1 MIRSGSILVHEPCYE
16 IALESRYGSHRAWC
30 FGCCALFPAS
40 AGTSAL
46 AQPQAVDP
54 DYDTRVARPAYTV
67 QHPTVLFDEA
77 HHNLH
82 RTDGLYKPFVDLI
95 ANDGYRITANKDPF
109 SQKTLAPHQILVIAN
124 AQGGPR
130 LPEAANAAFSAAECQ
145 AVDAWVRAGGSLLLI
160 TDHYQWGAAAQPLAK
175 RLGVGMSQGQT
186 VDPQNSFPGRSSQL
200 IFARENELLGNHPI
214 VWGRGPVEQLG
225 RVVTYSGQSLMG
237 PNGSISFLRLADTA
251 MDRSSVD
258 NSFVPAGGR
267 SQGVAFI
274 HGKGRVVVL
283 GDAGALSAQF
293 IQGKKPYGMNAEG
306 NADNRQLSLNIMH
319 WLSGLIPVDRR
330 ASGRKATNSKR
341 SSAASRA
348 KIGATKQ
355 AKDQES
361 PTPE

>member
-1 MIRSGSILVHEPCYE
+1 MARILPGAF
-16 IALESRYGSHRAWC
+16 IA
-30 FGCCALFPAS
+30 ALFGFA
-40 AGTSAL
+40 ATSAL
-46 AQPQAVDP
+46 AQPQVVDP

-67 QHPTVLFDEA
+67 QHPAVLFDEA

-95 ANDGYRITANKDPF
+95 ANDGYRITANKKPF
-109 SQKTLAPHQILVIAN
+109 SKEILGPHQILVIAN

-145 AVDAWVRAGGSLLLI
+145 AVDAWVRGGGSLLLI
-160 TDHYQWGAAAQPLAK
+160 TDHYPHGAAAQPLAK

-186 VDPQNSFPGRSSQL
+186 VDPQNSFPGRQSQL
-200 IFARENELLGNHPI
+200 IFARENDLLGNHPI

-237 PNGSISFLRLADTA
+237 PNGSISFLRLAETA

-258 NSFVPAGGR
+258 NSVVPAGGR

-283 GDAGALSAQF
+283 GEAGALSAQF
-293 IQGKKPYGMNAEG
+293 MQGNIPFGMNAEG
-306 NADNRQLSLNIMH
+306 NDNRQLSLNIMH
-319 WLSGLIPVDRR
+319 WLSGLIPVERR
-330 ASGRKATNSKR
+330 AAGRKSSNSKR
-341 SSAASRA
+341 SPASSRA
-348 KIGATKQ
+348 KSGATKQ
-355 AKDQES
+355 PKDQDS
-361 PTPE
+361 PSPE